1 MPAGSRRWPREPSAQ
16 LPVSKRRDDPRRR
29 LSRPRVPGEPV
40 EPVSVGDAAALVG
53 AELGLADPVV
63 FSRVVAMWPE
73 LVGETLAA
81 RSRVRGVRDGVL
93 EVAVDSPA
101 WATELRYLESEL
113 VARASRQVGDGV
125 VRSIHVVVRPPDP
138 PAPERGPE

>member
-1 MPAGSRRWPREPSAQ
+1 M
-16 LPVSKRRDDPRRR
+16 
-29 LSRPRVPGEPV
+29 
-40 EPVSVGDAAALVG
+40 SVGDAAALVG
-53 AELGLADPVV
+53 AELGLADPLV
-63 FSRVVAMWPE
+63 FTRVVTMWPE

-113 VARASRQVGDGV
+113 VARASRQVGEGV

-138 PAPERGPE
+138 PTPERGPE